1 MLEGIADHRTR
12 DRGRHTVALTLFRR
26 RATYALIDPAP
37 IPVPRFSIDGWT
49 FSGTPA
55 AATLGSLPR
64 QDLRDLET
72 LLHGVDVQVD
82 TPYTYE
88 RAAVLLERAGEHGPA
103 LSVCEA
109 WLAHPAS
116 RWPEY
121 TQHTRAMEKHKAR
134 LRVRLKPVSAAAR

>member
-1 MLEGIADHRTR
+1 
-12 DRGRHTVALTLFRR
+12 
-26 RATYALIDPAP
+26 
-37 IPVPRFSIDGWT
+37 
-49 FSGTPA
+49 
-55 AATLGSLPR
+55 PR

-72 LLHGVDVQVD
+72 LLHGVAVQVD

-88 RAAVLLERAGEHGPA
+88 RAATLLERAGEHGPA

>member
-1 MLEGIADHRTR
+1 M
-12 DRGRHTVALTLFRR
+12 ALTLFRR
-26 RATYALIDPAP
+26 RATDEVIEPAP

-49 FSGTPA
+49 FAGTPA
-55 AATLGSLPR
+55 AATLSTLPR

-72 LLHGVDVQVD
+72 LLHGVDVDVD

-109 WLAHPAS
+109 WLAHPAA

-121 TQHTRAMEKHKAR
+121 TQHTRAMMKHRLRLRAR
-134 LRVRLKPVSAAAR
+134 LSTGMATSAG

>member
-1 MLEGIADHRTR
+1 M
-12 DRGRHTVALTLFRR
+12 ALTLFRR

-49 FSGTPA
+49 FSGT
-55 AATLGSLPR
+55 R

-72 LLHGVDVQVD
+72 LLHGVAVNVD

-116 RWPEY
+116 HWPEY

-134 LRVRLKPVSAAAR
+134 LRVRLKPAPATAR

>member
-1 MLEGIADHRTR
+1 
-12 DRGRHTVALTLFRR
+12 VSLFRR
-26 RATYALIDPAP
+26 RVLDAVIEPAP

-49 FSGTPA
+49 FTGTPDLARLSGLPA
-55 AATLGSLPR
+55 A
-64 QDLRDLET
+64 DLRELET
-72 LLHGVDVQVD
+72 LLHGVAVEVD

-88 RAAVLLERAGEHGPA
+88 RAAVLLERAGQHGPA

-121 TQHTRAMEKHKAR
+121 VQHTRGVDKHRAR
-134 LRVRLKPVSAAAR
+134 LRARLTSAVVAQAAVAPAS